1 LYIRVLGSAAG
12 GGFPQWNCG
21 CFNCAGVRSGSIAA
35 KPRTQECLA
44 VSPDGNA
51 WFLVNAS
58 PEIRQQIES
67 FPALRPRT
75 SRDTPIAGIV
85 VTNGDL
91 DHCLG
96 LLCLR
101 EWQRFSVYATPRV
114 RDGFARNVFA
124 RTLSRFDGQVTWR
137 PLELG
142 RETPLLF
149 SGAEA
154 SGLEVLA
161 VAVPGKAPLHLPDMG
176 ASPEDNVAL
185 RIRDTR
191 SGACVAYLSG
201 VAGLSEGVA
210 QIVRDAD
217 AIFFDGTFWSSD
229 ELIRLGASD
238 KRAEE
243 MAHWP
248 VGGSSG
254 SLAWLGSVRARYRVY
269 IHVNNTNPMLRDDSD
284 ERAEVERAGVVVA
297 YDGMELSI

>member
-1 LYIRVLGSAAG
+1 MKIRVLGSAAG

-35 KPRTQECLA
+35 TPRTQESLA
-44 VSPDGNA
+44 VSRDGRA
-51 WFLVNAS
+51 WFLINAS
-58 PEIRQQIES
+58 PEIRQQIET
-67 FPALRPRT
+67 FPALHPRS

-101 EWQRFSVYATPRV
+101 EWQRFSVYATARV

-137 PLELG
+137 ALEPG
-142 RETPLLF
+142 RETKLLL
-149 SGAEA
+149 A
-154 SGLEVLA
+154 SGEPSGLDVLA
-161 VAVPGKAPLHLPDMG
+161 LPVPGKAPLHLADMG
-176 ASPEDNVAL
+176 ASDEDNVAL
-185 RIRDTR
+185 RIRDAE
-191 SGACVAYLSG
+191 SGVAVAYLSG
-201 VAGLSEGVA
+201 VAGPSDGVA

-217 AIFFDGTFWSSD
+217 AVFFDGTFWSSD

-238 KRAEE
+238 KRAED

-248 VGGSSG
+248 VGGSGG
-254 SLAWLGSVRARYRVY
+254 SLAWLGAVRARHRVY
-269 IHVNNTNPMLRDDSD
+269 IHINNTNPMLRDDSD
-284 ERAEVERAGVVVA
+284 ERALVERAGVA
-297 YDGMELSI
+297 IAFDGMELSL